1 MGLIGLS
8 VFVFIIF
15 LFFRQVWLAWPT
27 VREQEGLEAILLGLA
42 ASVAGILVGGF
53 LDHYFFNLSF
63 PHSVSIFWIYLGL
76 GMVAVRLGTKSDS
89 EEHR

>member
-1 MGLIGLS
+1 
-8 VFVFIIF
+8 
-15 LFFRQVWLAWPT
+15 LAWPK
-27 VREQEGLEAILLGLA
+27 VRDEAGLEAILLGLA

-76 GMVAVRLGTKSDS
+76 GMVTVRLGAQANS
-89 EEHR
+89 EGYG